1 MKFLNGSEQIGFDQ
15 SINMTDDDISFINKY
30 ICTNMKI
37 ESCKKGRSIIKYGDR
52 GDKFYIILKGKVS
65 CQVPP

>member
-1 MKFLNGSEQIGFDQ
+1 
-15 SINMTDDDISFINKY
+15 
-30 ICTNMKI
+30 MKI

-65 CQVPP
+65 CQVPPQKAIQRQAVES